1 MKKPVS
7 ADVRKRVT
15 CFFSDHPSGTPPVP
29 APEVNV
35 VAQRRGEKE
44 TGVVSASGE
53 LDLGTVESF
62 RIQVAGA
69 MASDASRVVI
79 DLRHVTFIDSTTLG
93 VLVEAHN
100 RLSAQDRELVIK
112 TQQPLLLRLFEI
124 TGLTAVLN
132 IQD

>member
-1 MKKPVS
+1 MLF
-7 ADVRKRVT
+7 VRSSVRDT
-15 CFFSDHPSGTPPVP
+15 TSS

-62 RIQVAGA
+62 GIQVADA

-93 VLVEAHN
+93 VLVGAHN
-100 RLSAQDRELVIK
+100 RLDAQDRELVIK
-112 TQQPLLLRLFEI
+112 TRQPLLLRLFEI